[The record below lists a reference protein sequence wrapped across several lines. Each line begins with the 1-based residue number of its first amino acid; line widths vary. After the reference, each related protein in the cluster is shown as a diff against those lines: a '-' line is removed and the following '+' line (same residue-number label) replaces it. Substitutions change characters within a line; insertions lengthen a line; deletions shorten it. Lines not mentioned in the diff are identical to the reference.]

1 MREGVVE
8 MDGSERAI
16 LADLEEQICTIRPR
30 LAEKRRPFII
40 EFAGTPKSGKTTTIS
55 AIHQFLK
62 RNGVVVRTFQERASV
77 APLVDKGTAF
87 FNTWVTCATLNGI
100 IEALEDE
107 KLDVLIL
114 DRGLFDGLVWIDWQ
128 EKTHRVSR
136 AEAEGFR
143 SFVLTPRWRGLV
155 DLVFVMHCDARTSLE
170 R

>member
-1 MREGVVE
+1 LLKRLKCGGRLGRILKKAV
-8 MDGSERAI
+8 SELEAQLALIRA
-16 LADLEEQICTIRPR
+16 R
-30 LAEKRRPFII
+30 LSEKRRPFII
-40 EFAGTPKSGKTTTIS
+40 EFSGTPKSGKTTTIA

-77 APLVDKGTAF
+77 APLIDKGSAF

-128 EKTHRVSR
+128 QETHRGLQGRGAGVS
-136 AEAEGFR
+136 AFYIYAQMVR
-143 SFVLTPRWRGLV
+143 SHRLDF
-155 DLVFVMHCDARTSLE
+155 CDAL
-170 R
+170 